1 MDKQS
6 SQKWQDEL
14 TRYKEAYEKFTERGE
29 KIVKRYRDERKDA
42 DNIEARFNILWSN
55 VRTLKPAIY
64 SKTPKPEV
72 SRRFK
77 DNNPVARVA
86 STILERAL
94 SYEIKQFGDF
104 HSAMSNSVEDRLL
117 SGRGVSWLRYEP
129 ITETVEE
136 PQLSD
141 DIEIGDEVNETDS
154 ENPLAGEEAEPL
166 ERITQETSPVDY
178 VYWKDF
184 AHLPARTWEEVT
196 WVGRRVYLGLD
207 EGVERFGED
216 FRQVPLTMS
225 PDEKD
230 KEKHSTKELK
240 KAEVWEIWCK
250 PTKKVYWIAPHYD
263 YILDERDDPLELE
276 GFFPCPKPVYATITT
291 GSLVPVADFVLYQDQ
306 ADEIDILTSR
316 IQHLTKAMKVMGIYA
331 SDEAALGR
339 LLKEGNDAVMI
350 PVTNWQAFMEKGG
363 LSQSVQFMPLADVAQ
378 ALQQLYAARESCKQI
393 IYEVTGISDIVRG
406 ASNHAETATAQQIK
420 SQFASIRLNDL
431 KDDVARFARDIL
443 RMKSEIMCSKYQP
456 QSLLD
461 ASGIMY
467 TPDAQYAEQAIQLL
481 QNEPLRN
488 FAIDIENDTLVE
500 IDEQGEKQARM
511 EFLQATGAFLKESMQ
526 AAAQAPELSHLLGEM
541 LMFGIRGFKVG
552 RDIEAVF
559 EQTMQQI
566 EQKQQQASQQP
577 PQPDPEQ
584 MKLQASQQSEQ
595 MKMQLEQAKMQQG
608 AQLEQMKAQ
617 LEQAKAQSAMQ
628 AEQAKMALE
637 QQKMELE
644 QYKLQVAAESEAKK
658 LEFERWKAELVASTS
673 IVTAQISAKTTMDS
687 ALLSAQQAA
696 SQEVTEE
703 VGPDMMAMHVE
714 AMDKIGQAM
723 EQLAKPKQVV
733 RDQTGKV
740 IGVQ

>member
-1 MDKQS
+1 MDKKS

-14 TRYKEAYEKFTERGE
+14 KRYSEAYEKFTERGE

-77 DNNPVARVA
+77 DNNPVARTA

-94 SYEIKQFGDF
+94 SFEIKQFGDF
-104 HSAMSNSVEDRLL
+104 HSAMSNCVEDRLL
-117 SGRGVSWLRYEP
+117 SGRGTAWIRYEP
-129 ITETVEE
+129 ITEVVEE
-136 PQLSD
+136 PPQLTD
-141 DIEIGDEVNETDS
+141 DVEIGDEVNETDA

-166 ERITQETSPVDY
+166 ERITSETSPVDY

-196 WVGRRVYLGLD
+196 WVGRRVYLGLE

-250 PTKKVYWIAPHYD
+250 PSKKVYWIATHYD
-263 YILDERDDPLELE
+263 YILDERDDPLDIEQ
-276 GFFPCPKPVYATITT
+276 FFPCPKPVYATITT

-331 SDEAALGR
+331 ADEASLGR

-363 LSQSVQFMPLADVAQ
+363 LSQAVQFMPLADVAQ
-378 ALQQLYAARESCKQI
+378 ALQQLYMARDSCKQI

-406 ASNHAETATAQQIK
+406 ASQASETATAQQIK

-443 RMKSEIMCSKYQP
+443 RMKSEVMCSKYQP

-461 ASGIMY
+461 ASGVMY

-500 IDEQGEKQARM
+500 IDEQGEK
-511 EFLQATGAFLKESMQ
+511 
-526 AAAQAPELSHLLGEM
+526 
-541 LMFGIRGFKVG
+541 
-552 RDIEAVF
+552 
-559 EQTMQQI
+559 
-566 EQKQQQASQQP
+566 
-577 PQPDPEQ
+577 
-584 MKLQASQQSEQ
+584 
-595 MKMQLEQAKMQQG
+595 
-608 AQLEQMKAQ
+608 
-617 LEQAKAQSAMQ
+617 
-628 AEQAKMALE
+628 
-637 QQKMELE
+637 
-644 QYKLQVAAESEAKK
+644 
-658 LEFERWKAELVASTS
+658 
-673 IVTAQISAKTTMDS
+673 
-687 ALLSAQQAA
+687 
-696 SQEVTEE
+696 
-703 VGPDMMAMHVE
+703 
-714 AMDKIGQAM
+714 
-723 EQLAKPKQVV
+723 
-733 RDQTGKV
+733 
-740 IGVQ
+740 